1 MKFTQIPTSTFEE
14 LQLNAGVLLADFDPT
29 DGMVTNEDIL
39 GATSG
44 GVSFSDTPTFRDDG
58 EDIDNCPKGT
68 KELMR
73 IDSREITL
81 SGTYITMNTER
92 AKSLIAAADIDTDDP
107 THIIPRSDLAQTDF
121 KDIWWVGDYSD
132 KNGNTN
138 GGFIAIHIMNALST
152 GGFSL
157 QSGDKTKGQFAF
169 NYSAHYS
176 INDVQKVPYE
186 MFIKG
191 GEDEV

>member
-14 LQLNAGVLLADFDPT
+14 LQLNAGVLLADFNPA
-29 DGMVTNEDIL
+29 DGTVTNEDIL

-44 GVSFSDTPTFRDDG
+44 GVAFADTPSFRDDG

-92 AKSLIAAADIDTDDP
+92 AKSLIAAADIDASDL
-107 THIIPRSDLAQTDF
+107 THIIPRSDHAQTAF

-132 KNGNTN
+132 KNGNSN
-138 GGFIAIHIMNALST
+138 GGFIAIHLMNALST

-157 QSGDKTKGQFAF
+157 QSGDKAKGQFAF
-169 NYSAHYS
+169 SYSAHYS

-186 MFIKG
+186 MFIKA
-191 GEDEV
+191 GEAE

>member
-29 DGMVTNEDIL
+29 DGTVANSDIL

-44 GVSFSDTPTFRDDG
+44 GVAFADTPSFRDDG

-81 SGTYITMNTER
+81 SGTYITMNTDR
-92 AKSLIAAADIDTDDP
+92 AKSLIAAADVDNDDP
-107 THIIPRSDLAQTDF
+107 THIIPRSDLAPTDF

-132 KNGNTN
+132 KNGDTN
-138 GGFIAIHIMNALST
+138 GGFIALHLINALST
-152 GGFSL
+152 GGFAL
-157 QSGDKTKGQFAF
+157 QSGDKSKGQFAF
-169 NYSAHYS
+169 SYAAHYS
-176 INDVQKVPYE
+176 IENPQAVPYE
-186 MFIKG
+186 MFIKA
-191 GEDEV
+191 GETE

>member
-29 DGMVTNEDIL
+29 DGTVANSDIL

-44 GVSFSDTPTFRDDG
+44 GVAFADTPSFRDDG
-58 EDIDNCPKGT
+58 EGIDNCPKGT

-92 AKSLIAAADIDTDDP
+92 AKSLIAAADIDNDDP
-107 THIIPRSDLAQTDF
+107 THIIPRSDLAPTDF
-121 KDIWWVGDYSD
+121 ADIWWVGDYSD

-138 GGFIAIHIMNALST
+138 GGFIAIHLMNALST

-186 MFIKG
+186 LFIKG
-191 GEDEV
+191 GEAE

>member
-1 MKFTQIPTSTFEE
+1 MKFTQIPANTFEE
-14 LQLNAGVLLADFDPT
+14 LQLNAGVLLANFNT
-29 DGMVTNEDIL
+29 TNGTVENGDIL

-44 GVSFSDTPTFRDDG
+44 GVAFADIPSFRDDG

-81 SGTYITMNTER
+81 SGTYITMNTDR
-92 AKSLIAAADIDTDDP
+92 AKSLIAAADIDVSDP
-107 THIIPRSDLAQTDF
+107 THIVPRNDLAPTDF

-138 GGFIAIHIMNALST
+138 GGFIAIHLINALST
-152 GGFSL
+152 GGFAL
-157 QSGDKTKGQFAF
+157 QSGDKSKGQFAF
-169 NYSAHYS
+169 SYAAHYS
-176 INDVQKVPYE
+176 VKNPQAVPYE
-186 MFIKG
+186 MFIKAG
-191 GEDEV
+191 VAE